1 MNTSTTPENLSLACK
16 SLHLSPMTS
25 EDIKLYLQDNTDL
38 SDEVIRVI
46 TPDIYNRLDYQP
58 MYEQI
63 DALTLLLT
71 TD

>member
-1 MNTSTTPENLSLACK
+1 MTT
-16 SLHLSPMTS
+16 

-46 TPDIYNRLDYQP
+46 TPDICNRLDYQP

>member
-1 MNTSTTPENLSLACK
+1 MTT
-16 SLHLSPMTS
+16 

-46 TPDIYNRLDYQP
+46 TPDIYNRLNYQP
-58 MYEQI
+58 MYAQI

>member
-1 MNTSTTPENLSLACK
+1 
-16 SLHLSPMTS
+16 MTS

-46 TPDIYNRLDYQP
+46 TPEIYKRLNYSP
-58 MYEQI
+58 MYDQI
-63 DALTLLLT
+63 DELTRLLT

>member
-1 MNTSTTPENLSLACK
+1 
-16 SLHLSPMTS
+16 MTS

-46 TPDIYNRLDYQP
+46 TPDIYNRLDHRP
-58 MYEQI
+58 MYDQI
-63 DALTLLLT
+63 DELTLLLT